1 MRKETTKESYKTMV
15 ILILIL
21 GLVGNVIFSTVGIF
35 YEFDYY
41 AATYMAI
48 SLLVVGFAMGLAYAR
63 SWKIRGIDK

>member
-48 SLLVVGFAMGLAYAR
+48 SL
-63 SWKIRGIDK
+63 